1 MANFTCSCNGNNNN
15 NNGVLGS
22 TDSTNGC
29 GCGCGCGCGGSNG
42 NGSNG
47 DISDIL
53 GDRDEMSTQDLL
65 TIIAIVLLLIGFFC
79 TGN

>member
-1 MANFTCSCNGNNNN
+1 MANFTCSCNGSN
-15 NNGVLGS
+15 NNGNGGVLGDN
-22 TDSTNGC
+22 TNNNGC
-29 GCGCGCGCGGSNG
+29 GCGCGCGCGNNNNNDS
-42 NGSNG
+42 
-47 DISDIL
+47 ISDIL